1 MTDSA
6 TKRFIQDYMSF
17 NSSLKIPHPYFQQ
30 IQYIKVNSMI
40 IKEVLKRRHLK
51 ILDVGSGAG
60 HLINGLSAVSKGCV
74 ALDIE
79 YERSIMLREKNPSID
94 GVCADVDKGFPFK
107 GNVFD
112 VIIASELLEHLND
125 PNGFFNEISRLLKDE
140 GTLVLT
146 TPNSNNLTYRIVRAM
161 PKPFT
166 LSLGKKLNL
175 DMKLH
180 PGLLGEKSMNC
191 ADPHVHKVEGYS
203 KKELFT
209 MGKEHGLKVIFLKSF
224 GIPIPD
230 KTYSRLPNFLT
241 KFIVRHIEDHFPGP
255 LRHLIVYEKQI
266 NTRKT
271 INA

>member
-1 MTDSA
+1 MRDSA

-17 NSSLKIPHPYFQQ
+17 NSSLKKPHPYFQQ
-30 IQYIKVNSMI
+30 IEYIKVNSMI
-40 IKEVLKRRHLK
+40 IKEVLKRRHLR

-79 YERSIMLREKNPSID
+79 FKRSVMLREKNHSVNGI
-94 GVCADVDKGFPFK
+94 CADVDRGFPFK
-107 GNVFD
+107 SNIFD
-112 VIIASELLEHLND
+112 VVIASELLEHLND
-125 PNGFFNEISRLLKDE
+125 PNGFFKETSRVLKDK

-146 TPNSNNLTYRIVRAM
+146 TPNSNNLSYRIIRTM
-161 PKPFT
+161 PRSFT
-166 LSLGKKLNL
+166 FSIANKLGL

-180 PGLLGEKSMNC
+180 PALLGQKFMNC
-191 ADPHVHKVEGYS
+191 ADPHAHKVEGYS
-203 KKELFT
+203 KKELFS
-209 MGKEHGLKVIFLKSF
+209 MGKEYGLKVIYLKSF

-230 KTYSRLPNFLT
+230 KTYSRLPKSLT
-241 KFIVRHIEDHFPGP
+241 RFIIRHIEDHFPGP